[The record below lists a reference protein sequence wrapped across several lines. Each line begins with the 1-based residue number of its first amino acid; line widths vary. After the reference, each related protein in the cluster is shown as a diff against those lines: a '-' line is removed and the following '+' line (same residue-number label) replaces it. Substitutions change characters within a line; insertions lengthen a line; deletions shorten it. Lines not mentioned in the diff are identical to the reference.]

1 MPSHLTGDN
10 LMAIPQ
16 TPTFCLRGQRALV
29 TGGSRGIGFAA
40 AVALAQAGAE
50 VWIAARDPHRLAQAA
65 ALAEQEQLKLR
76 PVALDITD
84 TPSVERALGELP
96 PLDIL
101 VNSAGLAR
109 HRPFLE
115 VTAEEF
121 DTVMALNLR
130 ATFFIS
136 QYVARTMRQR
146 RIAGAII
153 HISSQMGHVGGP
165 DRSVYCASKFALE
178 GLTRT
183 MALEL
188 GDAGIRVNTLCPTF
202 IETELSRASLSCPD
216 FRRYALD
223 NIKLPRL
230 GRVEDIMGPVVFLAS
245 PAAAMITGSA
255 LMVDGGWTA
264 T

>member
-1 MPSHLTGDN
+1 
-10 LMAIPQ
+10 MALPR
-16 TPTFCLRGQRALV
+16 TPDFCLRGQRALV

-50 VWIAARDPHRLAQAA
+50 VWIAARDPRTLDRAVTLAG
-65 ALAEQEQLKLR
+65 QEQVKLQ
-76 PVALDITD
+76 PVTLDITD
-84 TPSVERALGELP
+84 TARVEHVLSGLP
-96 PLDIL
+96 NFDIL
-101 VNSAGLAR
+101 INSAGLAR
-109 HRPFLE
+109 HRPFLD

-121 DTVMALNLR
+121 DAVMALNLR

-136 QYVARTMRQR
+136 QSVARNMHRQ

-188 GDAGIRVNTLCPTF
+188 GSAGIRVNTLCPTF
-202 IETELSRASLSCPD
+202 IETELSRASLSDPD

-223 NIKLPRL
+223 NIKLHRL

-245 PAAAMITGSA
+245 PAAAMITGTS
-255 LMVDGGWTA
+255 LLVDGGWTA

>member
-1 MPSHLTGDN
+1 MTL
-10 LMAIPQ
+10 PQ
-16 TPTFCLRGQRALV
+16 TPLFTLHGRRALV
-29 TGGSRGIGFAA
+29 TGGSKGLGFAS
-40 AVALAQAGAE
+40 AVALANAGAE
-50 VWIAARDPHRLAQAA
+50 VWIAARNPADLAHAVEWAA
-65 ALAEQEQLKLR
+65 GGGLTLHPL
-76 PVALDITD
+76 ALDITASKQVAE
-84 TPSVERALGELP
+84 TLSTLP
-96 PLDIL
+96 TMNIL

-109 HRPFLE
+109 HQPFLE
-115 VTAEEF
+115 VSEENF
-121 DTVMALNLR
+121 DAVMDLNLR

-136 QYVARTMRQR
+136 QQMARRMREEK
-146 RIAGAII
+146 IAGSII

-165 DRSVYCASKFALE
+165 QRSVYCASKFALE

-202 IETELSRASLSCPD
+202 VETELSRRSLDDPD
-216 FRRYALD
+216 FRRYVMS

-230 GRVEDIMGPVVFLAS
+230 GKVEDVMGPVVFLAS
-245 PAAAMITGSA
+245 DAAAMITGSA

>member
-1 MPSHLTGDN
+1 MTL
-10 LMAIPQ
+10 LQ
-16 TPTFCLRGQRALV
+16 TPSFTLHGKRALV

-50 VWIAARDPHRLAQAA
+50 VWIAARGRE
-65 ALAEQEQLKLR
+65 ALAHATGLAAEHSLAFHPLE
-76 PVALDITD
+76 LDITD
-84 TPSVERALGELP
+84 TQEVARVLATLP
-96 PLDIL
+96 TPDIL

-109 HRPFLE
+109 HQPFLE
-115 VTAEEF
+115 VNEENF
-121 DTVMALNLR
+121 DAVMALNLR
-130 ATFFIS
+130 ATFFVS
-136 QYVARTMRQR
+136 QRVARRMR
-146 RIAGAII
+146 AGGKGGSII

-165 DRSVYCASKFALE
+165 ERSVYCASKFALE

-202 IETELSRASLSCPD
+202 IETDLTRSSLADPA
-216 FRRYALD
+216 FRRYVLD
-223 NIKLPRL
+223 NIKLRRPGRL
-230 GRVEDIMGPVVFLAS
+230 EDIMGPVVFLAS
-245 PAAAMITGSA
+245 EAAGLITGSA

>member
-1 MPSHLTGDN
+1 MTFL
-10 LMAIPQ
+10 Q
-16 TPTFCLRGQRALV
+16 TPSFTLHGKRALV
-29 TGGSRGIGFAA
+29 TGGSKGIGFAA

-50 VWIAARDPHRLAQAA
+50 VWIAARHRDALDGAVALAA
-65 ALAEQEQLKLR
+65 AHQLSLH
-76 PVALDITD
+76 PVVLDITLTD
-84 TPSVERALGELP
+84 DVERVLATLP
-96 PLDIL
+96 EFDIL

-109 HRPFLE
+109 HQPFLE
-115 VTAEEF
+115 VSEENF
-121 DTVMALNLR
+121 DAVMALNLR

-136 QYVARTMRQR
+136 QRVARNMR
-146 RIAGAII
+146 AGGKEGSII

-165 DRSVYCASKFALE
+165 ERSVYCASKFALE

-202 IETELSRASLSCPD
+202 IETDLTRASLADPA
-216 FRRYALD
+216 FRRYVLD
-223 NIKLPRL
+223 NIKLRRPGTL
-230 GRVEDIMGPVVFLAS
+230 EDIMGPVVFLAS
-245 PAAAMITGSA
+245 DAAGLITGSA